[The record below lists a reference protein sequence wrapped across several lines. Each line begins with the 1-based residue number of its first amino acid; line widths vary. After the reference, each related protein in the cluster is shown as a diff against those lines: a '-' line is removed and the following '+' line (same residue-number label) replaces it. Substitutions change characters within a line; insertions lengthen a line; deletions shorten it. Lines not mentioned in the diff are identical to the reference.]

1 MNWTELSLGR
11 AELRPIQ
18 TQPSQARLNYIK
30 QIQQIHNTFYC
41 NRISSQLEQ
50 ILFSDAIELD
60 NVTLKFGRRILVSMQ
75 LLY

>member
-11 AELRPIQ
+11 AELRPSQ
-18 TQPSQARLNYIK
+18 TQPNQAKLNYTK

-60 NVTLKFGRRILVSMQ
+60 NVTLKFGRRILSMQ